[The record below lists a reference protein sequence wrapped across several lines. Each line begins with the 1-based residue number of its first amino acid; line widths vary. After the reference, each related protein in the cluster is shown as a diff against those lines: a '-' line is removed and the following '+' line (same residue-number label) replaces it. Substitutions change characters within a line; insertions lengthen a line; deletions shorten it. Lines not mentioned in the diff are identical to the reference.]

1 MIPDDVKNKNMS
13 GAVMEALASAAY
25 RTTTPAIFE
34 VSLKSRYALNNKTA
48 QVYDLIRG
56 NICFDLGRMFGAN
69 LDNKTHVAFRNSIA
83 NNNPAWAVTYAGLKS
98 VLEAKLKDLF
108 GN

>member
-1 MIPDDVKNKNMS
+1 MDAKNTDKS

-34 VSLKSRYALNNKTA
+34 ASLKLRYALNNKTS
-48 QVYDLIRG
+48 QVYDIIKS

-69 LDNKTHVAFRNSIA
+69 LDNKTHVAFRNAIA
-83 NNNPAWAVTYAGLKS
+83 KNNPAWAVTYAELKN
-98 VLEAKLKDLF
+98 VLNAKLKDLF